1 MRKGY
6 VVLYTIVA
14 VALEVFTPCGA
25 SAQTEW
31 GQTSPQI
38 SGLSLYD
45 TFDQQ
50 FINPLKWFS
59 QWQCGS
65 PSVME
70 CDRDIYNGRLRFR
83 VRSYGTNS
91 DNEGRQDGISQ
102 LYLTAAAAT
111 DISADVIVQSTTA
124 RACAANANDA
134 FGQALLFGNF
144 FNGGGGTFTDDVTAF
159 LQLGRSY
166 SSPVGEVYVGGF
178 LEYQNQFFDNVD
190 LGVIRVGELVRIELK
205 WDQPNHRFIIRLF
218 RPSRGTASEQYMP
231 YTVSDVTPAVFPYKA
246 LSGRSFSPNCT
257 TGVTFADMSVLFDNV
272 RTNVASAR

>member
-1 MRKGY
+1 MKRSSIDIW
-6 VVLYTIVA
+6 VIVFLGFA
-14 VALEVFTPCGA
+14 AFVACGA
-25 SAQTEW
+25 TAQTW
-31 GQTSPQI
+31 AQNTPQI
-38 SGLSLYD
+38 SSLTLYD
-45 TFDQQ
+45 NFDRQ

-70 CDRDIYNGRLRFR
+70 CDRDIYNGRLRLR

-134 FGQALLFGNF
+134 HGQALLFGNF

-159 LQLGRSY
+159 LQLDRSY
-166 SSPVGEVYVGGF
+166 SFPVGLVDVGGF
-178 LEYQNQFFDNVD
+178 LQYQGQFFDNVD
-190 LGVIRVGELVRIELK
+190 LGFIRIGELVRIELK
-205 WDQPNHRFIIRLF
+205 WDRPNHRFIIRLF
-218 RPSRGTASEQYMP
+218 RPSTGTTSEQYMP
-231 YTVSDVTPAVFPYKA
+231 YALSDVTPAVFPYKA

-257 TGVTFADMSVLFDNV
+257 SGVTFADMSVLFDNV
-272 RTNVASAR
+272 RTDATAQ